1 MGGTKEKPPP
11 VKEKPKPPP
20 RPKPPSVPWE
30 DPVI

>member
-1 MGGTKEKPPP
+1 MGGTKEKPP
-11 VKEKPKPPP
+11 KEKPPP

>member
-11 VKEKPKPPP
+11 IKEKPKPPP